1 MFAGAY
7 TFPSPFCSQ
16 GYNRPSCES
25 LEAEL
30 GFFSCAEHFP
40 TFGYTLT
47 THMYGMQALPG

>member
-1 MFAGAY
+1 MLAGAY

-16 GYNRPSCES
+16 GYNRPRCES